1 MNTHI
6 TVIPPGLDM
15 DPLRHPDLFG
25 GITLKRIFAYGIDL
39 LVIAVLVTVVWL
51 ATGLLGVLS
60 FGLLLPLQ
68 ALAVVLLPLAYHTML
83 IAGPASATLGM
94 RLLGIQVVNAADGAP
109 PSSLQALILTVAF
122 FGSVALTGFLVLII
136 ALFNTQRRTLHDFL
150 AGTVVINT
158 KTRL

>member
-6 TVIPPGLDM
+6 TIIPPGQDM
-15 DPLRHPDLFG
+15 NPMRQPELFS
-25 GITLKRIFAYGIDL
+25 GITLKRIFAYLVDL
-39 LVIAVLVTVVWL
+39 VVISILVVMAWV

-68 ALAVVLLPLAYHTML
+68 AVVIVLLPLAYHTLL
-83 IAGPASATLGM
+83 IAGQASATLGM
-94 RLLGIQVVNAADGAP
+94 RLMGIQVVTAADGLP
-109 PSSLQALILTVAF
+109 PSPLQALILTVTF

-136 ALFNTQRRTLHDFL
+136 ALFNPQRRTLHDFL
-150 AGTVVINT
+150 AGTVVINA

>member
-1 MNTHI
+1 MNSHI
-6 TVIPPGLDM
+6 TIIPPGPDM
-15 DPLRHPDLFG
+15 DSMRQPELFS
-25 GITLKRIFAYGIDL
+25 GITLKRIFAYLIDL
-39 LVIAVLVTVVWL
+39 VVVSILIMAAWI
-51 ATGLLGVLS
+51 ATGLLGILT

-68 ALAVVLLPLAYHTML
+68 AMVVVLLPLAYHTLL

-94 RLLGIQVVNAADGAP
+94 RMMGIQVANAADGLP
-109 PSSLQALILTVAF
+109 PSLLQALILTVAF

-136 ALFNTQRRTLHDFL
+136 ALFNPQRRTLHDFL

>member
-6 TVIPPGLDM
+6 TIIPPGQDM
-15 DPLRHPDLFG
+15 NPMRQPELFS

-39 LVIAVLVTVVWL
+39 LAVTVLVTVAWV

-68 ALAVVLLPLAYHTML
+68 ALAVVLLPLAYHTLL
-83 IAGPASATLGM
+83 IAGQASATLGM
-94 RLLGIQVVNAADGAP
+94 RLMGIQVVNAVDGVS
-109 PSSLQALILTVAF
+109 PSPLQALILTVAF
-122 FGSVALTGFLVLII
+122 FGSVALTGFLVLIV
-136 ALFNTQRRTLHDFL
+136 ALFNPRRRALHDFL
-150 AGTVVINT
+150 AGTVVINA